1 MGKCTNQVSP
11 KVALSKLLV
20 ESTNIAIAPF
30 LPVLVQIPLSLAA
43 AQIFFLSKIYS
54 FLPFLLCL
62 CFVLYGHSTARQPY
76 IRVRATVLGHEFGM
90 FAMPA
95 SLRLPS
101 FLFVVL
107 TPFHYLRLLPYALSP
122 PRTNLPMLRC
132 ALLCST
138 LSVALRSKLPS
149 LRTRVGHST
158 DITVTVSDDC
168 RTQKPGDGSS
178 R

>member
-1 MGKCTNQVSP
+1 MLLL
-11 KVALSKLLV
+11 LSFRYSYRSLLV
-20 ESTNIAIAPF
+20 WPRRRYFSSQKST
-30 LPVLVQIPLSLAA
+30 LSYH
-43 AQIFFLSKIYS
+43 S
-54 FLPFLLCL
+54 FLLCP
-62 CFVLYGHSTARQPY
+62 CFVLYGHSTVRRPY
-76 IRVRATVLGHEFGM
+76 IRVRVTLLSHEFGM

-138 LSVALRSKLPS
+138 LSVAVRSKLPS
-149 LRTRVGHST
+149 LRARVGHST
-158 DITVTVSDDC
+158 DITVTVSDGC
-168 RTQKPGDGSS
+168 RTQKPEDGSS